1 MPFHGEVTKSNVYSC
16 LLVHIHKLLSEDEVY
31 TSDLFEDRL
40 DFSKVLVELLKLLG
54 HHVHPLLRDVI
65 VDQKEMFQNKTT
77 LAFYI
82 LCVCLLYVNIE
93 TSILKHI
100 LSMIWRNWPRI
111 RKMYS
116 VAFWQ
121 V

>member
-54 HHVHPLLRDVI
+54 HHVHPFLRDVK
-65 VDQKEMFQNKTT
+65 VDQKNVSK
-77 LAFYI
+77 
-82 LCVCLLYVNIE
+82 
-93 TSILKHI
+93 
-100 LSMIWRNWPRI
+100 
-111 RKMYS
+111 
-116 VAFWQ
+116 
-121 V
+121 